1 MIEISSSLAGG
12 LLFLAGL
19 VVGVAVYFLVVRGGL
34 NALRARLAVAEASI
48 EQYRQQAQGHQE
60 ALGQAEQRFRES
72 LVQAEQRLEALAEE
86 KNRLDRELA
95 RGSADVGSL
104 RERLSE
110 SQEAL
115 AVKEASL
122 SAMARH
128 LADAEKELSGLKA
141 THAEK
146 LAGYEALRQSL
157 EQSGKQLKT
166 EFQNLANQILE
177 EKGQTFA
184 QTSQA
189 SLDALLK
196 PFREQISGFQQRI
209 NQVHDESVKGH
220 AALGTEI
227 KQVLEIGL
235 KMSAEANTLATA
247 LRGEKKTTGNWGEI
261 QLERTLQLAG
271 LMQGDHYEAQVRF
284 KDEAGNYR
292 NPDFIIKLPDDKHMV
307 IDSKVSLVDYDRAVA
322 AETDAERQASLDAH
336 VRAVRNHIDDLSRK
350 DYSNLIGMRSPSFV
364 LMFMPIEPAYIE
376 ALKHNRDLFD
386 YGYQRNVVMV
396 SHTTLMPI
404 LRTVANLW
412 RVAQSNQQA
421 HELSARAGEIYNQ
434 VVVVAENLKR
444 LGDTLGTVSNHYNRT
459 VTSLAGRQGLYGK
472 ASRFNELSAKANK
485 SMPELSPLHTDFET
499 ERLELIVAAPLL
511 EQDTP
516 DQDEATLDQGQG
528 ETPAGVAEPRNDPQK
543 DT

>member
-1 MIEISSSLAGG
+1 MIASQ
-12 LLFLAGL
+12 
-19 VVGVAVYFLVVRGGL
+19 
-34 NALRARLAVAEASI
+34 LAVTESLNKQHLLQL
-48 EQYRQQAQGHQE
+48 ENLQTDVE
-60 ALGQAEQRFRES
+60 QAEG
-72 LVQAEQRLEALAEE
+72 RLHEANEE

-95 RGSADVGSL
+95 HLKGDTAGI
-104 RERLSE
+104 RERLME
-110 SQEAL
+110 AREAL
-115 AVKEASL
+115 STKEAERDRI
-122 SAMARH
+122 AER
-128 LADAEKELSGLKA
+128 LAQTEKELAGLQA

-146 LAGYEALRQSL
+146 LAGYEELKQSL
-157 EQSGKQLKT
+157 EQSREQLKT
-166 EFQNLANQILE
+166 EFQNLANKILE
-177 EKGQTFA
+177 EKGKSFA
-184 QTSQA
+184 QASQS

-196 PFREQISGFQQRI
+196 PFREQIHGFQQRI
-209 NQVHDESVKGH
+209 NQVHDESIKGN

-227 KQVLEIGL
+227 KQVLDIGL
-235 KMSAEANTLATA
+235 KMSAEASTLANA

-271 LMQGDHYEAQVRF
+271 LIQGDHYEAQARF
-284 KDEAGNYR
+284 KDEAGKYR
-292 NPDFIIKLPDDKHMV
+292 HPDFIIKLPDNKHMV
-307 IDSKVSLVDYDRAVA
+307 IDSKVSLVDYDRAVGA
-322 AETDAERQASLDAH
+322 DTEAEMVASLDAH
-336 VRAVRNHIDDLSRK
+336 VKAVRNHIDDLSRK
-350 DYSNLIGMRSPSFV
+350 DYSNLIGISSPSFV

-434 VVVVAENLKR
+434 VVVVAENLKK

-485 SMPELSPLHTDFET
+485 SMPELDALHTDFHT
-499 ERLELIVAAPLL
+499 EKLELVAASPLL
-511 EQDTP
+511 DHGSSSQADDTARAGSQAYGEALPSLYDEHADTDDASSVPAAQP
-516 DQDEATLDQGQG
+516 DQPELQRDDADGPSAKDEAIRR
-528 ETPAGVAEPRNDPQK
+528 P
-543 DT
+543 